1 MHFVALVAFCHLFF
15 VCCVFC
21 GGGEECTSTK
31 NVAENSKKSEF
42 ECDFESKLDKL
53 KANIKLPSDE
63 TASPFV
69 KTL

>member
-1 MHFVALVAFCHLFF
+1 MHFVALVAFYHLFF
-15 VCCVFC
+15 VLGVFC
-21 GGGEECTSTK
+21 GGEECTSTK
-31 NVAENSKKSEF
+31 NVAENGKKGEF